1 MTWLTSKQKSQAELA
16 KEFRE
21 LIHQKSVLKIMG
33 AHDGMAGLMAK
44 EAGFRALYL
53 SGAAYTAS
61 KGLPDLGILQS
72 TEVAERAKEIT
83 RATNLPLL
91 VDVDTGFGGP
101 LNVARTVKETAE
113 ANVAA
118 IQMED
123 QKLPKKCG
131 HLNGKQLISL
141 EEMVEKIE
149 MVKETVPEVVL
160 VARTDAF
167 GVEGKE
173 QALERAKAYEQAGAD
188 AIFPEALSKET
199 DFKEFSE
206 QLNAPLLANMTE
218 FGKTPYYTAD
228 EFESMGYS
236 MVIYPVTSMRLAAKA
251 YKDTFEEICK
261 QGTQKHLLDR
271 MQTREELYDVIG
283 LADYECLDQKIAS
296 TVLPKY
302 GERE

>member
-16 KEFRE
+16 NEFRE
-21 LIHQKSVLKIMG
+21 LIRQQSVLKIMG
-33 AHDGMAGLMAK
+33 AHDGMSGLMAK

-101 LNVARTVKETAE
+101 LNVARTVKEMAE

-123 QKLPKKCG
+123 QKLSKKCG

-167 GVEGKE
+167 GVVGKE

-188 AIFPEALSKET
+188 AIFPEALSKVT

-218 FGKTPYYTAD
+218 FGITPYYTAD

-236 MVIYPVTSMRLAAKA
+236 MVIYPVTSIRLAAKA
-251 YKDTFEEICK
+251 YKDAFKEIFNR
-261 QGTQKHLLDR
+261 GTQKHLLDR
-271 MQTREELYDVIG
+271 MQTREELYDAIG
-283 LADYECLDQKIAS
+283 LANYERLDQKIAS
-296 TVLPKY
+296 TVLPEY